1 MSYAARGPLCAMQA
15 KTPTVFCP
23 LSTKLLAPKFKSTS
37 LISLME
43 EFKAA

>member
-1 MSYAARGPLCAMQA
+1 MSYAARGLLCAMQA

-23 LSTKLLAPKFKSTS
+23 LSTKFLAPKLKRTS

-43 EFKAA
+43 EFKAT